1 VSSPE
6 LKEFADF
13 YADLTRRFALTQ
25 SVELWRDI
33 SERIHQLATEPE
45 NVTYREVTA
54 NGVPGI
60 MVIPAD
66 SSPEQ
71 VLLHSHS
78 GGGMVAS
85 MWQERKA
92 VEHLAKA
99 AGSRALVINYR
110 LAPENKFPAQ
120 IDDVEAAFR
129 WLLDQG
135 YQPSRIASTGD
146 SIGGNLALNLALT
159 RLRKN
164 ATLPGA
170 VLSISPWLDMELK
183 SKAIDANAHTDRMLS
198 RELLSGFRGA
208 MLDGTGVA
216 INDPRI
222 NLVSADPAGLPPR
235 FIYYGD
241 YEILTDDSKS
251 SPSGLVRPGSTSN
264 STRYPRGSTT
274 SS

>member
-1 VSSPE
+1 MSSPE

-13 YADLTRRFALTQ
+13 YADLSRRFALTQ

-92 VEHLAKA
+92 VGHLAKA

-129 WLLDQG
+129 WLLDEG

-183 SKAIDANAHTDRMLS
+183 KQGDRCQRTHRQDA
-198 RELLSGFRGA
+198 E
-208 MLDGTGVA
+208 
-216 INDPRI
+216 P
-222 NLVSADPAGLPPR
+222 
-235 FIYYGD
+235 
-241 YEILTDDSKS
+241 
-251 SPSGLVRPGSTSN
+251 
-264 STRYPRGSTT
+264 
-274 SS
+274 

>member
-54 NGVPGI
+54 NGVQGI

-85 MWQERKA
+85 MWQERRA
-92 VEHLAKA
+92 VGHLAKA

-110 LAPENKFPAQ
+110 LAPENKFPGQ

-129 WLLDQG
+129 WLLDEG
-135 YQPSRIASTGD
+135 YQPSRIASMGD
-146 SIGGNLALNLALT
+146 SIRSELFQF
-159 RLRKN
+159 KN
-164 ATLPGA
+164 
-170 VLSISPWLDMELK
+170 S
-183 SKAIDANAHTDRMLS
+183 
-198 RELLSGFRGA
+198 
-208 MLDGTGVA
+208 
-216 INDPRI
+216 
-222 NLVSADPAGLPPR
+222 
-235 FIYYGD
+235 
-241 YEILTDDSKS
+241 
-251 SPSGLVRPGSTSN
+251 
-264 STRYPRGSTT
+264 
-274 SS
+274 